1 MIAMRDYLAT
11 RRSTSVRFLGD
22 PGPDDATLA
31 DILARAAR
39 VPDHGK
45 LAPWRFIVFAGEAR
59 AQAGES
65 IAALAEPGKDAGLVE
80 EDRQRFTRAPV
91 VVAVV
96 SRAAP
101 HPKIPEWE
109 QVLSA
114 GAVCLN
120 MIHAAAAYGFAA
132 TWITEWIAYDER
144 AKAVLGIGP
153 EENVAGF
160 IHIGTPEVPPTERDR
175 PDLAAIT
182 SRFGA
187 VTTA

>member
-1 MIAMRDYLAT
+1 MIALRDYLAT
-11 RRSTSVRFLGD
+11 RRSTSVRFLGE
-22 PGPDDATLA
+22 PGPDEATLDA
-31 DILARAAR
+31 ILQRAAR

-45 LAPWRFIVFAGEAR
+45 LAPWRFVVFRGEGRRLAGEA
-59 AQAGES
+59 
-65 IAALAEPGKDAGLVE
+65 IAALAVPDADPAAVA
-80 EDRQRFTRAPV
+80 EDRGRFLRAPV

-109 QVLSA
+109 QVLSS

-132 TWITEWIAYDER
+132 TWITEWIAYDVR
-144 AKAVLGIGP
+144 AKAALGIAAG
-153 EENVAGF
+153 ENVAGF
-160 IHIGTPEVPPTERDR
+160 IHIGTPEVAPTERDR

-182 SRFGA
+182 TVYRGA
-187 VTTA
+187 PAD

>member
-1 MIAMRDYLAT
+1 MIALRDYLAT
-11 RRSTSVRFLGD
+11 RRSISVRFLGE
-22 PGPDDATLA
+22 PGPDETTLA
-31 DILARAAR
+31 AILTRAAR

-59 AQAGES
+59 AKAGEA
-65 IAALAEPGKDAGLVE
+65 IAALAKEGADPASVE
-80 EDRQRFTRAPV
+80 EDRGRFLRAPV

-96 SRAAP
+96 SRPAP

-109 QVLSA
+109 QVLSS

-144 AKAVLGIGP
+144 AKAALGVAADEKI
-153 EENVAGF
+153 AGF

-175 PDLAAIT
+175 PDLARIT
-182 SRFGA
+182 THYDGPPA
-187 VTTA
+187 D